1 MSEFTIGKLA
11 RETGLNIETIRFYER
26 NQLLPEPN
34 RTP

>member
-1 MSEFTIGKLA
+1 MNTFTIGTLVKQ
-11 RETGLNIETIRFYER
+11 TGLNIETIRFYER